1 MKGEHSSMGHAHF
14 WMLQAWL
21 NPGIAQ
27 ILTGVISCSAKSNT
41 EVSHLVE
48 LVQCLRT
55 SLKPF
60 PIYVPFISLEEPS
73 HNFAFA
79 ELYLPCP
86 HYKISKVNCILLTL
100 DTLTVTHNV
109 KNNCLYIAA
118 VGQASACY
126 GCFFFFF

>member
-109 KNNCLYIAA
+109 KNNCCCWSGKCLLWFFF
-118 VGQASACY
+118 
-126 GCFFFFF
+126 CFFFF